1 MVMNVAEFLRGI
13 SLFAGLTEEE
23 LKPIQNRV
31 EDIKFVR
38 DAFICKEGEK
48 ADSMFVIKSGIVQ
61 IFCDDGRSGRKIL
74 THLKLG
80 EYFGEMSLLTEE
92 PRTASAIALAETEI
106 IKIKK
111 EDFHAL
117 LKSSTGVALSI
128 IKTLCDRLAKANAG
142 VSGEKKY
149 NIYAI
154 MGPDTS
160 SGKSLFARNLASAMQ
175 KILEKPVLLFDPNL
189 RDDRVARM
197 LGIEGHSKIIDE
209 LVDRERIADINKYV
223 VTAPCGLLTLLP
235 QENGLTDLRLKEFHT
250 FSLLKTVIESFEF
263 IVVDSSSMFTKVT
276 KELVQSCDKIV
287 YLISSKNV
295 SIGGLIDHF
304 EETRRSWR
312 VEPSKV
318 VYGVNH
324 LSDDPRKE
332 SIITEKDRTFLKFQL
347 PFEKALVSRREADQ
361 QTIVQRDPDNAI
373 ARIAVSQATELLFD
387 QIIGIYLPTFP
398 EDPGKASLARRWAET
413 GVGELASILRQ
424 ITLKENVSKE
434 GKFCF
439 HLEGRTSS
447 WMLNKQVPLVVDFA
461 SRFKKE
467 FNIEKLILTL
477 NGQDSVI

>member
-1 MVMNVAEFLRGI
+1 MNVVEFLRGV
-13 SLFAGLTEEE
+13 SLFAGLSEEE
-23 LKPIQNRV
+23 LTPIQSRV
-31 EDIKFVR
+31 DDLKFVR

-106 IKIKK
+106 LRIKK
-111 EDFHAL
+111 EDFYAL
-117 LKSSTGVALSI
+117 LKSSTAIALTI
-128 IKTLCDRLAKANAG
+128 IKTLCDRLAKANVG
-142 VSGEKKY
+142 SSGDKKY
-149 NIYAI
+149 NIYAV

-160 SGKSLFARNLASAMQ
+160 SGKSLFSRNLAMAMH
-175 KILEKPVLLFDPNL
+175 KILGKPVLLFDPNL

-197 LGIEGHSKIIDE
+197 LGVEAHSRIIDE
-209 LVDRERIADINKYV
+209 LVDRERISEINKYV

-250 FSLLKTVIESFEF
+250 FSLLKTIMESFEF

-276 KELVQSCDKIV
+276 KELVQACDKIV

-304 EETRRSWR
+304 EETRRTWH

-324 LSDDPRKE
+324 LTDDPTKE
-332 SIITEKDRTFLKFQL
+332 SIISDKDRTYLRFQL
-347 PFEKALVSRREADQ
+347 PFEKPLAGRREPDT
-361 QTIVQRDPDNAI
+361 QTLVQRDPENTISKI
-373 ARIAVSQATELLFD
+373 ANMQAEDLLFD
-387 QIIGIYLPTFP
+387 QVIGLYLPAFND
-398 EDPGKASLARRWAET
+398 DPAKASLARRWAET
-413 GVGELASILRQ
+413 GVSELAAILRQ
-424 ITLKENVSKE
+424 ISLKENVSKD
-434 GKFCF
+434 GKPCF
-439 HLEGRTSS
+439 HLEGRAPR
-447 WMLNKQVPLVVDFA
+447 WALNKQVPMVVDFA
-461 SRFKKE
+461 SRFKQE
-467 FNIEKLILTL
+467 FAIDKMILSL